1 MLQLLA
7 WLRMLLV
14 LAPAVATA
22 LAADIPS
29 YAEYVAF
36 VLAGLLL
43 IRIGTLHPSW
53 LPVLLPAELIGFGL
67 LAHAYGGLLYFAV
80 YSGMLAGTLQLRD
93 RRGQTIVGLLSLA
106 ALVAATGNQ
115 PGSVQATAILFW
127 FTAAA
132 LLGAYA
138 VMRRKLE
145 QANARVQAMAG
156 SREKLEASRRHT
168 IDYARQVEQHAQ
180 AEERS
185 RIAREL
191 HDDLG
196 HRMIRLKM
204 MSEAVLHLFDRD
216 PQKARALSEQIRDQL
231 EDSMD
236 NMRRTVRKLKPP
248 EADIARRYALDRL
261 IEDAA
266 RDLGLAV
273 GFTVTGR
280 PEPLYPSVEYVL
292 YRNAQEAITNAVRHG
307 RAASVSIELAYRAG
321 EIRMTIENDGAL
333 PAGGI
338 RSGLGLRGM
347 EERLGLLGGRLE
359 IEQAD
364 RFRIVTVIP
373 IQGNAAEGGWQDDSS
388 ADRR

>member
-14 LAPAVATA
+14 LVPAVATA

-29 YAEYVAF
+29 YSEYVACI
-36 VLAGLLL
+36 LSGLLL
-43 IRIGTLHPSW
+43 IRIGTFKPSW
-53 LPVLLPAELIGFGL
+53 LPVLLPVELIGFGL
-67 LAHAYGGLLYFAV
+67 LAHTYGGLLYFAV
-80 YSGMLAGTLQLRD
+80 YSGMLAGTLQLQD
-93 RRGQTIVGLLSLA
+93 RRGQAMIGLLSLTVLA
-106 ALVAATGNQ
+106 AAIGNQ
-115 PGSVQATAILFW
+115 APSVQAAAILIW

-132 LLGAYA
+132 LLAAYA
-138 VMRRKLE
+138 VTRSELV
-145 QANARVQAMAG
+145 QANARIQAMAG
-156 SREKLEASRRHT
+156 RREELEASRRHT

-180 AEERS
+180 SEERS

-204 MSEAVLHLFDRD
+204 MSEAALQLFEHD
-216 PQKARALSEQIRDQL
+216 PQKAKAISAQIRDQL

-248 EADIARRYALDRL
+248 EADTARQYALDRL

-266 RDLGLAV
+266 RDLDIEV

-280 PEPLYPSVEYVL
+280 PEPLYPSLEYVL

-307 RAASVSIELAYRAG
+307 QAASVSVELAYLER
-321 EIRMTIENDGAL
+321 EIRMTIANDGSL
-333 PAGGI
+333 PQGNI
-338 RSGLGLRGM
+338 RQGLGLRGM
-347 EERLGLLGGRLE
+347 EERLGLLGGRLA
-359 IEQAD
+359 IEHAD
-364 RFRIVTVIP
+364 QFRIVAVIP
-373 IQGNAAEGGWQDDSS
+373 LRDAASAAEGG
-388 ADRR
+388 